1 MDPTSSGGLE
11 ARRSQ
16 ESAMPT
22 IQQAAANIRGPLTE
36 PALVEHIHP
45 LFSRA
50 LARTGEIYLAN
61 HSLGRPLDQTAD
73 DIREALDLWYTNMDA
88 AWEAWLGERDAYR
101 ARLAR
106 LIGRADPRAVVP
118 KTSAAQGLRAV
129 INSLPHRTPSIVA
142 TRGEFDSIDFV
153 LKAYAHRGRARLTWV
168 PCDEHARFD
177 ADRIIAA
184 VTPGTDLVV
193 ISRVFFAT
201 GQILEGIDRVIAHAH
216 ALNARVLVDAYHSA
230 GVLPESMDDLG
241 CDAMIGGNYK
251 YTRGLTG
258 ACWLALSDDML
269 APTGVPEPDRPA
281 PVDTGWFAKAQPF
294 AYHRTD
300 LPEYAPG
307 GDAWLEATPPIL
319 TYYQS
324 RAGLDLSLAL
334 GVDRLRAYS
343 LRQLAFL
350 RESLHAAGV
359 STTLINDRPDQ
370 HGAYLLIPVP
380 DGKQAIA
387 SLKRAGLNADARPS
401 PANDR
406 WFVRLCPDILNTEAE
421 LAEAAKRTAATMR
434 K

>member
-1 MDPTSSGGLE
+1 
-11 ARRSQ
+11 
-16 ESAMPT
+16 MPT
-22 IQQAAANIRGPLTE
+22 IQQAAARIQGPLTE
-36 PALVEHIHP
+36 PALAEHIHP

-73 DIREALDLWYTNMDA
+73 DIREALDLWYTDMDA
-88 AWEAWLGERDAYR
+88 AWEAWLAERDAYR
-101 ARLAR
+101 ARTAR

-129 INSLPHRTPSIVA
+129 INALPSLVPHIVA

-153 LKAYAHRGRARLTWV
+153 LKAYAHRGRARVDWIT
-168 PCDEHARFD
+168 CDEDARFD
-177 ADRIIAA
+177 PEPITAA
-184 VTPGTDLVV
+184 IKPGVELVIV
-193 ISRVFFAT
+193 SRVFFAT
-201 GQILEGIDRVIAHAH
+201 GQILDGLDRVIEKAHSIG
-216 ALNARVLVDAYHSA
+216 ARVLVDAYHAA
-230 GVLPESMDDLG
+230 GVLPGSMDALG

-251 YTRGLTG
+251 YTRGLAG
-258 ACWLALSDDML
+258 ACWLALADSML
-269 APTGVPEPDRPA
+269 APAGVPEPDRPA

-307 GDAWLEATPPIL
+307 GDAWLEATPPVL
-319 TYYQS
+319 TYYQA
-324 RAGLDLSLAL
+324 RAGLDLTLAL

-350 RESLHAAGV
+350 RDALHAAGV
-359 STTLINDRPDQ
+359 PTRLINKQPDQ
-370 HGAYLLIPVP
+370 HGAYLLIPVA

-387 SLKRAGLNADARPS
+387 DLKRAGLNADARPS
-401 PANDR
+401 PAGDA
-406 WFVRLCPDILNTEAE
+406 WFVRLCPDILNTESE
-421 LAEAAKRTAATMR
+421 LAEAAKRTALALT